1 MDKENWLADWA
12 STVSYESTD
21 DLFRQVFND
30 MVVKPPFPN
39 TEVVYR
45 PSEEDDTVVIEL
57 IGEVNSKVTL
67 PKK

>member
-1 MDKENWLADWA
+1 MDKEDWLANWA
-12 STVSYESTD
+12 NTVSYESTD
-21 DLFRQVFND
+21 DLFRKVFND
-30 MVVKPPFPN
+30 IVVNQPFEN

-45 PSEEDDTVVIEL
+45 PSDEDDTVVIEL